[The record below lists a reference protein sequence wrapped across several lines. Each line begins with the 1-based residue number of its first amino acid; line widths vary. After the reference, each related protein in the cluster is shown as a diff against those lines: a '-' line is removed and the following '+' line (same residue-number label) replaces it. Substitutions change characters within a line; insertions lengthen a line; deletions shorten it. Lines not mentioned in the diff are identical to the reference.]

1 MVFVEAYQ
9 GLNTCTAVSKA
20 NLALPPAALRVSPFQ
35 GGANVLRVRRAAGSH
50 RGSCRPAAVVPQ
62 ASITY
67 KEPNT
72 GVEFPLVQQ
81 FWLGE
86 PTRCMG
92 AASKSKKIAF
102 ISVKVYAVSLYVE
115 AEKAAKELGV
125 RDRGGFFDNDDD
137 FCQALVDG
145 GFIKILQIQLVRKVD
160 GQMFAD
166 ALAETLEPRMR
177 LTGELATLEKFKAF
191 FQDKDL
197 DKGTN
202 VLLMYRTD
210 ATLDVV
216 LRQGD
221 GHDYS
226 KVVAELSIPSAS
238 LCRALYEVYLG
249 STTVI
254 PEAKKEWAKGARAL
268 LESEKAHGSF
278 HEFLSGLLG
287 ANWTDYVPAAW
298 ASPGF
303 SWDKLGS
310 FSYESN
316 LQAFLE
322 VVETRNATV
331 PQNLQE
337 LQPSIEERTA
347 PFCTP
352 ERYLPSQAAYASCSG
367 PTVTLAYVPKVCS
380 LDETTHQVVC
390 DPAKIVLTKA
400 PGGCTHKYATASSW
414 TGKECKIAGTVGFT
428 KEAAFGGGS
437 FKLPAIQNLT

>member
-1 MVFVEAYQ
+1 MRRPISATVLLLLHISASWGQ
-9 GLNTCTAVSKA
+9 GS
-20 NLALPPAALRVSPFQ
+20 NLATAST
-35 GGANVLRVRRAAGSH
+35 GIDNVLQDFFLRVRAEE
-50 RGSCRPAAVVPQ
+50 Q
-62 ASITY
+62 
-67 KEPNT
+67 
-72 GVEFPLVQQ
+72 
-81 FWLGE
+81 LGN
-86 PTRCMG
+86 
-92 AASKSKKIAF
+92 
-102 ISVKVYAVSLYVE
+102 L
-115 AEKAAKELGV
+115 AK
-125 RDRGGFFDNDDD
+125 R
-137 FCQALVDG
+137 
-145 GFIKILQIQLVRKVD
+145 
-160 GQMFAD
+160 
-166 ALAETLEPRMR
+166 R
-177 LTGELATLEKFKAF
+177 L
-191 FQDKDL
+191 
-197 DKGTN
+197 
-202 VLLMYRTD
+202 
-210 ATLDVV
+210 
-216 LRQGD
+216 
-221 GHDYS
+221 
-226 KVVAELSIPSAS
+226 LSWSP
-238 LCRALYEVYLG
+238 
-249 STTVI
+249 
-254 PEAKKEWAKGARAL
+254 
-268 LESEKAHGSF
+268 AHGSF